1 MPHLLPDPPESFA
14 TADALAALSL
24 ALDLTEGQPLGHSVR
39 ACGIAM
45 EISWRAGFA
54 ERDRRTLFHA
64 ALLKDAGCSSNSA
77 EVFRLFGGSDHAAKR
92 DLKRVDWSRYF
103 EAARYAVVHAAPG
116 ASWAE
121 RARRIAALAAAGP
134 AAANR
139 LVDVR
144 CRRGAA
150 IASQLGF
157 GDEVS
162 DAVAGLD
169 EHWDG
174 HGRPAGRCGT
184 EVPLASRVM
193 LLAQTLDV
201 FLTSDGPAA
210 AFAMARERAGT
221 WFDPELVRAALDLED
236 ELDAW
241 RTGDLGAL
249 RRTLRLI
256 DPAPELRLSGGSGL
270 ARVAE
275 SFAAIVDAKSPFTER
290 HSRRVADVAEAIA
303 DELGCA
309 SPMLRIAALLHDL
322 GKLGVPNEIL
332 DKPGRLS
339 ASEWEVVRRHPADSL
354 RVLEQ
359 LDGLGDWASV
369 AAAHHERM
377 DGRGYH
383 LGLGSAELPR
393 EARLLAVADVW
404 ESLTADRPYRAPMP
418 REEAL
423 AILAEGRGSAFDGNA
438 VDALVRALD
447 RGAIDHDAALPS
459 RAA

>member
-1 MPHLLPDPPESFA
+1 MPSSLTGPPASLA
-14 TADALAALSL
+14 TSDALAALSL
-24 ALDLTEGQPLGHSVR
+24 ALDLTEGQAVGHSVR

-45 EISWRAGFA
+45 EIAWRAGFA
-54 ERDRRTLFHA
+54 ESDRRAVFHA
-64 ALLKDAGCSSNSA
+64 TLLKDAGCSSNSA

-103 EAARYAVVHAAPG
+103 EAARYAMAHASPG
-116 ASWAE
+116 ASWPE
-121 RARRIAALAAAGP
+121 RARRIASLAAAGP
-134 AAANR
+134 AAADR

-157 GDEVS
+157 GADVS
-162 DAVAGLD
+162 DAIAALD

-174 HGRPAGRCGT
+174 HGRPDGRRGG
-184 EVPLASRVM
+184 EVPLAARTM

-210 AFAMARERAGT
+210 ALAVAEERAGT
-221 WFDPELVRAALDLED
+221 WFDPELVRAALELED
-236 ELDAW
+236 DLTAW
-241 RTGDLGAL
+241 RSDDLAAL
-249 RRTLRLI
+249 RRTLRLL
-256 DPAPELRLSGGSGL
+256 DPAPELSLAGEAGL
-270 ARVAE
+270 GQVAE
-275 SFAAIVDAKSPFTER
+275 AFASIVDAKSPFTER
-290 HSRRVADVAEAIA
+290 HSRRVADIA
-303 DELGCA
+303 DAVAGELGCA

-339 ASEWEVVRRHPADSL
+339 AAEWEIVRRHPADSL

-359 LDGLGDWASV
+359 LDGFGDWARV
-369 AAAHHERM
+369 AAAHHERL

-383 LGLGSAELPR
+383 LGLAAEDLPG

-418 REEAL
+418 REDAL
-423 AILAEGRGSAFDGNA
+423 AILEDGRGSAFDGEA

-447 RGAIDHDAALPS
+447 HGTIAADDTP
-459 RAA
+459 AAQAA